1 MEPAARYENSAG
13 VQHSGTVTTTHHR
26 GSRAAVTEDSP
37 QFGCGEIKHGQDDA
51 PSLDELLAG
60 ATAK

>member
-1 MEPAARYENSAG
+1 
-13 VQHSGTVTTTHHR
+13 VTTTHHR